1 MEEKKLHDGE
11 ITIESEEDVAK
22 IRDQVKEEVI
32 AENGLTPEQ
41 EELFKKAM
49 DEASMPV
56 EMKDADFT
64 LGASELDIRS
74 LSKKNQTQM
83 LFRQGVLNVVY
94 LKQLLTTAIDIS
106 RLLLIICDKLGIED
120 IVKATDDIIEKIA
133 SQNKDLQ
140 EVIKTKK
147 TEEDA

>member
-11 ITIESEEDVAK
+11 IKIENEEDVAK
-22 IRDQVKEEVI
+22 IRDQVKDEVI

-41 EELFKKAM
+41 EKLFKKAM

-74 LSKKNQTQM
+74 LSKKNQVQM
-83 LFRQGVLNVVY
+83 LFRQGILNVVY

>member
-140 EVIKTKK
+140 EVIKVKK